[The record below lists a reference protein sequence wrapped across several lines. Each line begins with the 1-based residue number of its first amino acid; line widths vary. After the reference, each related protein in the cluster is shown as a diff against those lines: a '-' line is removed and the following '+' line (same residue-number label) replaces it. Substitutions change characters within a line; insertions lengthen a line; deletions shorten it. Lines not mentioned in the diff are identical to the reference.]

1 MQTPILQLDGRR
13 LNARVDK
20 PDGTLRASMNTV
32 GIGYLGENGTLRV
45 GISDNGIFYYDE
57 NDNTRAVIDNLGI
70 FYFDEN
76 ENVVWAT
83 YCAPNC

>member
-1 MQTPILQLDGRR
+1 
-13 LNARVDK
+13 
-20 PDGTLRASMNTV
+20 
-32 GIGYLGENGTLRV
+32 
-45 GISDNGIFYYDE
+45 
-57 NDNTRAVIDNLGI
+57 VIDNLGI